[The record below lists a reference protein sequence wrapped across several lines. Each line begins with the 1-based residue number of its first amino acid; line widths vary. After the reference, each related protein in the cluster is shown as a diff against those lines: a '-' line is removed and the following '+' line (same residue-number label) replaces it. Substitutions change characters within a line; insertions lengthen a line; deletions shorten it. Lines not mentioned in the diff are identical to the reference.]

1 MDQQATWAAPSEFFV
16 HISYLEIMMVV
27 RSAVHFM
34 CAQGT
39 MKTNRKKP
47 EVFFFFPKILKQR
60 VSVFIYQNLNNVDSW
75 EISMPYFSF

>member
-47 EVFFFFPKILKQR
+47 EVFFFFSQNPKTKGLGLHLSKPEQCG
-60 VSVFIYQNLNNVDSW
+60 
-75 EISMPYFSF
+75 